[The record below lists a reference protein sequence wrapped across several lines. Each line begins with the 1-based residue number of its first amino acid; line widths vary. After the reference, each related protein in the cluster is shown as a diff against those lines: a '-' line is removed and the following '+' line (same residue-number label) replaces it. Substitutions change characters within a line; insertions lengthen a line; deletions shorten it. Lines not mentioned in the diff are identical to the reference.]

1 MKNSSTKS
9 AASSAPSSA
18 VGENDLRDILS
29 ATVSLVMPA
38 QEKTKRLFLTVNGT
52 SHHEGSVSGLAFEG
66 RVDETSVSYYKVCLT
81 SVYVGGAAKETS
93 FVVSLLLPPESA
105 EGKVEVTEVRVCG
118 TAVVITPPLISS
130 RAVVKPVP
138 LPHPR

>member
-1 MKNSSTKS
+1 MKNSSTQPTAP
-9 AASSAPSSA
+9 AALSSA
-18 VGENDLRDILS
+18 VGANDLRDILS
-29 ATVSLVMPA
+29 ATVSLVVPA

-52 SHHEGSVSGLAFEG
+52 SHHEGSVSSLAFEE
-66 RVDETSVSYYKVCLT
+66 RVDEKSVSYYRVCLT
-81 SVYVGGAAKETS
+81 SVYVGGATKETS

-105 EGKVEVTEVRVCG
+105 EDKVEVTEVRVCG
-118 TAVVITPPLISS
+118 TAVVITPPVVSS